1 MSTPLTGVN
10 NFGFQ
15 LMKTGVEEFTP
26 VVEKNKRLFS
36 GQGIYFPCPFCK
48 RVI

>member
-1 MSTPLTGVN
+1 MSTPLTEVN

-26 VVEKNKRLFS
+26 AVEKNKRLFV
-36 GQGIYFPCPFCK
+36 GKGPIFPAPF
-48 RVI
+48 VSA